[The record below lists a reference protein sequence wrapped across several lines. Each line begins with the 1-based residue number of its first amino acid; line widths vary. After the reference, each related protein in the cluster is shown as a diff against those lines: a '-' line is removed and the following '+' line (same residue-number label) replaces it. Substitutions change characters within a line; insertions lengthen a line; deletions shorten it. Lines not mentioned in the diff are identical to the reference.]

1 MVVLYARDCL
11 CMCVCVC
18 VRLSVRLRVPMC
30 LLYNS
35 SCPSTVV
42 SKEAGQEKLPVK
54 KKTSSA
60 AKKPRIQQQVKRPRD
75 HEGMSLPPTGLSHE
89 KSVRGAGR
97 EASTSKLP
105 SKKVRAN
112 KKYVSQCML
121 WSLMH
126 LSQALMLFPQPL
138 NALVPDFI
146 ALALDRNPHCSE
158 LNSTYPM
165 L

>member
-1 MVVLYARDCL
+1 MLYARDCSCV
-11 CMCVCVC
+11 CMHACVCVC
-18 VRLSVRLRVPMC
+18 VCVRLRVPMC

-54 KKTSSA
+54 KTSSA
-60 AKKPRIQQQVKRPRD
+60 AKKPRIQQQLKRPRD
-75 HEGMSLPPTGLSHE
+75 HEGMSLPPTSLSHE
-89 KSVRGAGR
+89 KSVGGAGR

-126 LSQALMLFPQPL
+126 LSQALMLFPQAL
-138 NALVPDFI
+138 NALVPDSI